1 MKYYLLNLKFWFL
14 GNVKK
19 YFPILNNHIRTT
31 TSVITINDELKTV
44 EKETVRYLEFDIVN
58 NEVYWLKKLGD
69 FDHTPNVINHNE
81 NKIILSYAGEAL
93 TSKNLPKDWK
103 NQIEEILY
111 KLKEINCSHNDI
123 KPTDL
128 LVLNGMIMLIDFQWA
143 HKINKKI
150 PGNWPKTIGGRYKH
164 PQKFDDSYSIY
175 KSIKSL

>member
-1 MKYYLLNLKFWFL
+1 MTENNRIYPPWVAVKNFREPLTEGENYLAQFL
-14 GNVKK
+14 
-19 YFPILNNHIRTT
+19 
-31 TSVITINDELKTV
+31 D
-44 EKETVRYLEFDIVN
+44 
-58 NEVYWLKKLGD
+58 
-69 FDHTPNVINHNE
+69 
-81 NKIILSYAGEAL
+81 
-93 TSKNLPKDWK
+93 KNLPKDWK
-103 NQIEEILY
+103 TQIEKILY

-143 HKINKKI
+143 HKINKKT